1 MEGEEIKT
9 TFQRQKQTP
18 TQTDNKGEAD
28 LWQVAKDFV
37 QVDQVRKERGGGLGE
52 TNKKNSR

>member
-18 TQTDNKGEAD
+18 TQTDNIGEAD
-28 LWQVAKDFV
+28 LW
-37 QVDQVRKERGGGLGE
+37 
-52 TNKKNSR
+52 

>member
-18 TQTDNKGEAD
+18 TQTDNIGEAD
-28 LWQVAKDFV
+28 LWQVDKDSV
-37 QVDQVRKERGGGLGE
+37 QVDQVREERGGGLGE